1 MAFWIM
7 TDACCDLP
15 ASYTK
20 EQACF
25 RVMPMAYQL
34 DGEPRMIDPLD
45 DHPDQ
50 TAHAFY
56 ERLRSGGMATTSQI
70 NQAEWM
76 DALRPLLEEGNDVLL
91 LVFSSGLSGTYAA
104 ARLAVDELSAAY
116 PGRRL
121 YAVDSLSAS
130 LGEGLFVHHVLR
142 YRDEGHDIDACYTYA
157 AGLAKRVIHWFTVDD
172 LQFLRRG
179 GRVSAVSAYVGGML
193 KIKPVLNVDPKG
205 HLIARE
211 KVQGR
216 KKSLR
221 ALYDM
226 VEKYAVDPAA
236 QTMFISHGDCPEDA
250 AWLRGKLSAGLGV
263 KDILVS
269 SIGPVIGAHSG
280 PDTVAVFFLGQD
292 AEGRL
297 NAPD

>member
-20 EQACF
+20 AQACF

-34 DGEPRMIDPLD
+34 DGASEMIDPMD
-45 DHPDQ
+45 AQPEQ

-56 ERLRSGGMATTSQI
+56 ERLRAGGMATTSQI
-70 NQAEWM
+70 NQAEWT
-76 DALRPLLEEGNDVLL
+76 DALRPLLEQGHDVLL
-91 LVFSSGLSGTYAA
+91 LVFSSGLSGTYTAA
-104 ARLAVDELSAAY
+104 QLAVTDLSAKY
-116 PGRRL
+116 PGRKL

-130 LGEGLFVHHVLR
+130 MGEGLFVHHVLC
-142 YRDEGHDIDACYTYA
+142 YRDAGHDIDACYAYA
-157 AGLAKRVIHWFTVDD
+157 AELARRVIHWFTVDD

-179 GRVSAVSAYVGGML
+179 GRVSAVSAYVGGVL

-226 VEKYAVDPAA
+226 VEKYAENPAG

-250 AWLRGKLSAGLGV
+250 GWLRDKLSSGLGV

-269 SIGPVIGAHSG
+269 PIGPIIGAHSG
-280 PDTVAVFFLGQD
+280 PDTVAVFFLGRD